1 MLNNISLQGRLATD
15 PELRETGSGVKLAS
29 FTLAV
34 NRPYQ
39 KDKDSQTDFFDI
51 VAWRGTGEFVARNF
65 RKGDM
70 AVVNGRLQ
78 TDVYKDKEGKNRKSY
93 RIVANEVYFGGKKDK
108 PTADVAPIDFASRVP
123 SQPMEVADVD
133 DDLPF

>member
-1 MLNNISLQGRLATD
+1 MLNSISLQGRLASD
-15 PELRETGSGVKLAS
+15 PELKETGTGIKLATFS
-29 FTLAV
+29 LAV

-39 KDKDSQTDFFDI
+39 KDKESVADFFDI

-78 TDVYKDKEGKNRKSY
+78 TDTFEDRDGKKRKTY
-93 RIVANEVYFGGKKDK
+93 RIVANEIYFGGKKDK
-108 PTADVAPIDFASRVP
+108 PTADVMPDSPAVSGG
-123 SQPMEVADVD
+123 MEAVYTDY
-133 DDLPF
+133 DLPF